1 MPILNSVW
9 KRVCGHRL
17 ENVSP
22 LEVNLIIAGPV
33 AAMKRFANWFVCKFK
48 YLINLLIEMLRAK
61 LD

>member
-22 LEVNLIIAGPV
+22 LEVNLIIAGPI
-33 AAMKRFANWFVCKFK
+33 AAM
-48 YLINLLIEMLRAK
+48 INLLVGLFVNLSISSTF
-61 LD
+61 